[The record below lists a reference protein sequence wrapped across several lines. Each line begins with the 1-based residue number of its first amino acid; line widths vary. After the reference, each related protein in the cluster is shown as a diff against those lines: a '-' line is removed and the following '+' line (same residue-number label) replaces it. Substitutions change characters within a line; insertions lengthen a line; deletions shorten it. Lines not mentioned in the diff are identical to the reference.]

1 MKIGTCFAIL
11 ALLGLLASCAQ
22 MNPHP
27 MDMTNAIRSAK
38 TSVDHNALAKHY
50 EDAAQEM
57 RLKVAE
63 HKKILEEYETHPYYY
78 DRRTPQDM
86 AVHCRALIRS
96 YEQAVEENM
105 SMARAHRQM
114 AEEAK

>member
-1 MKIGTCFAIL
+1 MKTRIFFAIL
-11 ALLGLLASCAQ
+11 AILGLLASCA

-38 TSVDHNALAKHY
+38 ASADHNALAKHY
-50 EDAAQEM
+50 EDTAQEM
-57 RLKVAE
+57 QLKVVE
-63 HKKILEEYETHPYYY
+63 HKKILEEYEAHPYYY
-78 DRRTPQDM
+78 GRGTPQDM
-86 AVHCRALIRS
+86 AAHCRALIHY
-96 YEQAVEENM
+96 YEQAAEENI